1 MEFLD
6 FLEKA
11 PTAFHAVKE
20 LSDVLDSFG
29 FNKLQEGEKWNLKKG
44 EKYYITRNNSSLLAF
59 VVPNEIKDLSY
70 NIVAAHTDSPT
81 FKIKPNYTIN
91 RNRYNELN
99 TEIYGGPIL
108 NTWMDRPLNI
118 AGRVIVRANDHTLKT
133 MLVSFDKPMC
143 IIPNCSIHYYR
154 ELNSGVKL
162 NPQIDLL
169 PIFSDNNVEEK
180 DLLDLVADKLNI
192 KRESIVSH
200 DLYLALLDRGTLGG
214 ANDEFIM
221 APQIDNLECSYAA
234 IRALTMSNFTD
245 SSINIAV
252 LFDNEEIGSSTRQ
265 GAASTMLADTL
276 NRISKSFGL
285 NEEEHLIALANSF
298 IISADNAQGYH
309 PNYPGK
315 YDPTNACY
323 MNSGVV
329 IKNAARG
336 SYTTDAMSQAYFVE
350 LCKKSNS
357 KYQLNTNRSDISGGS
372 TLGAISLSNV
382 SIHSVDIGLPQIA
395 MHSALETAGKF
406 DYDELIKVLKEF
418 YNTHL
423 SITEDGFLNYK

>member
-20 LSDVLDSFG
+20 LQDILDSFG
-29 FNKLQEGEKWNLKKG
+29 FVKLQETEKWKLKAG
-44 EKYYITRNNSSLLAF
+44 EKYYFTRNNSSILAF
-59 VVPNEIKDLSY
+59 TLPNEFEDLSY
-70 NIVAAHTDSPT
+70 NIVAAHTDSPC
-81 FKIKPNYTIN
+81 FKIKPNFTIDKG
-91 RNRYNELN
+91 RYNQLN

-118 AGRVIVRANDHTLKT
+118 AGRIIVRTNDHTLKT
-133 MLVSFDKPMC
+133 LLISFDKPMC
-143 IIPNCSIHYYR
+143 IIPNCSIHYYH
-154 ELNSGVKL
+154 ELNTGVKL
-162 NPQIDLL
+162 NPQTE
-169 PIFSDNNVEEK
+169 NK

-192 KRESIVSH
+192 KRDSIVSH
-200 DLYLALLDRGTLGG
+200 DLYLCLLDRGTLGG

-234 IRALTMSNFTD
+234 LRALTMVEAPK

-252 LFDNEEIGSSTRQ
+252 LFDNEEIGSRTRQ
-265 GAASTMLADTL
+265 GAASMMLSDTL
-276 NRISKSFGL
+276 NRISKALGL
-285 NEEEHLIALANSF
+285 TDEEHLIALANSF
-298 IISADNAQGYH
+298 IISADNAQGFH
-309 PNYPGK
+309 PNYAFK
-315 YDPTNACY
+315 YDPTNAAY

-336 SYTTDAMSQAYFVE
+336 SYTTDGISNAYFIE
-350 LCKKSNS
+350 LCKKSGT
-357 KYQLNTNRSDISGGS
+357 KYQQNTNRSDIQGGS

-395 MHSALETAGKF
+395 MHSALETAGRY

-418 YNTHL
+418 YSTHINM
-423 SITEDGFLNYK
+423 SEDGFIIFK

>member
-20 LSDVLDSFG
+20 LQDVLDSFG
-29 FNKLQEGEKWNLKKG
+29 FVRLQESEKWKLKAG
-44 EKYYITRNNSSLLAF
+44 EKYYFTRNNSSIMAF
-59 VVPNEIKDLSY
+59 TLPNEFNDLSY
-70 NIVAAHTDSPT
+70 NIVAAHTDSPC

-91 RNRYNELN
+91 KDRYNLLN

-118 AGRVIVRANDHTLKT
+118 AGRIIVRTNDHTLKT
-133 MLVSFDKPMC
+133 MLISFDKPMC

-154 ELNSGVKL
+154 ELNTGVKL
-162 NPQIDLL
+162 NPQTELVPL
-169 PIFSDNNVEEK
+169 FSDNNIENK
-180 DLLDLVADKLNI
+180 DLLDLVAEKLNI
-192 KRESIVSH
+192 KRDSIVSH
-200 DLYLALLDRGTLGG
+200 DLYLASLDRGTIGG

-234 IRALTMSNFTD
+234 LRALTMVD
-245 SSINIAV
+245 APKSSINVTV
-252 LFDNEEIGSSTRQ
+252 LFDNEEIGSQTRQ
-265 GAASTMLADTL
+265 GAGSMMLADAL
-276 NRISKSFGL
+276 KRISTNLGL
-285 NEEEHLIALANSF
+285 NEEEHLIALSNSF

-309 PNYPGK
+309 PNYAFK
-315 YDPTNACY
+315 YDPTNAVY

-336 SYTTDAMSQAYFVE
+336 SYTTDGISQAYFVE
-350 LCKKSNS
+350 LCKKSGT
-357 KYQLNTNRSDISGGS
+357 KYQLNTNRSDLPGGS

-382 SIHSVDIGLPQIA
+382 SIHSVDIGLAQIA
-395 MHSALETAGKF
+395 MHSSLETAGRY
-406 DYDELIKVLKEF
+406 DYDELVKVLKEF
-418 YNTHL
+418 FNTHINM
-423 SITEDGFLNYK
+423 SEDGFIIFK